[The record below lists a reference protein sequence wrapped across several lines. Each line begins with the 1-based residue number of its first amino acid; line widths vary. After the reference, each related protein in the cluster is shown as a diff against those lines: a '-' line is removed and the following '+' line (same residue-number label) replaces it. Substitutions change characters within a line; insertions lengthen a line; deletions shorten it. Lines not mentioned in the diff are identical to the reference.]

1 MIQNCL
7 QSVSVKFEDNT
18 LFILISR
25 FDIRLFIDE
34 IFKILKEEMKQAGQ
48 DFKIYVKR
56 KLIDWKR

>member
-56 KLIDWKR
+56 KLID